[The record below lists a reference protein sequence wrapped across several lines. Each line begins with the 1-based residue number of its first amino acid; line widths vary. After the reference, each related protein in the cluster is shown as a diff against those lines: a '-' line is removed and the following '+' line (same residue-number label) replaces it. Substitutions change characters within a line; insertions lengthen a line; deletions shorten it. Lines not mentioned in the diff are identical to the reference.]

1 MESIMLWGL
10 TALLA
15 LQLAGEVVVRFFHW
29 PVPGPVMG
37 LVFALALFLPL
48 GRVPKPVEEAGG
60 TLLRHLSLLFVP
72 AGVGVVA
79 HWERLQQ
86 SWLVLGVVL
95 LVSTLLGLA
104 VSAWVFERLAGGE
117 DAL

>member
-1 MESIMLWGL
+1 MLWGL

-37 LVFALALFLPL
+37 LVFALALLFPL
-48 GRVPKPVEEAGG
+48 GRVPKPVEDAGG

-72 AGVGVVA
+72 AGVGLIA
-79 HWERLQQ
+79 YGDRLLTEGVR
-86 SWLVLGVVL
+86 LVIVL
-95 LVSTLLGLA
+95 IASTALTMAVTALA
-104 VSAWVFERLAGGE
+104 FRFLTRGKEEAP
-117 DAL
+117 

>member
-1 MESIMLWGL
+1 MLWGL

-60 TLLRHLSLLFVP
+60 TCLLYTSPSPRDR
-72 AGVGVVA
+72 G
-79 HWERLQQ
+79 
-86 SWLVLGVVL
+86 
-95 LVSTLLGLA
+95 
-104 VSAWVFERLAGGE
+104 
-117 DAL
+117 